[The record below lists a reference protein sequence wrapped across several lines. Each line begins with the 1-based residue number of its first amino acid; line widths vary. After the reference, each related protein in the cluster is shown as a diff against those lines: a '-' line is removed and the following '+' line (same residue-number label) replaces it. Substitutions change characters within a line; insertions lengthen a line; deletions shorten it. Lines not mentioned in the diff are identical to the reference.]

1 MRLTECEKIRQFIKY
16 NAVVIDGDEKTQVDD
31 VAFAGANNGMR
42 RASKVFRGS
51 DVYGEV
57 ALTQIHRSKIA
68 EIAQRM

>member
-1 MRLTECEKIRQFIKY
+1 
-16 NAVVIDGDEKTQVDD
+16 

-68 EIAQRM
+68 EIA